1 MMNNSNWH
9 MWTGTWTDWFAIVV
23 MGLVI
28 IAAIVIV
35 IRSRSNDA
43 ESNEADELL
52 EGQDARGA

>member
-1 MMNNSNWH
+1 MMNTSNWH

-35 IRSRSNDA
+35 IRSRSTNS

-52 EGQDARGA
+52 DDQDARGA